1 MADAV
6 GTGENGIGA
15 GGTGAGG
22 TGAVETKE
30 VALLRTWLKR
40 ARESQLSHHAAS
52 ELYSACHLFIGIP
65 AAIFSA
71 IVGTTI
77 FSALSSSTEIDI
89 WLKFL
94 VGFISIVAAIL
105 TACQTF
111 LRFSERADAHKS
123 AAFQFAQ
130 LRRRIEQ
137 ELSFPNAITAPR
149 ADEIRIAFDVATEA
163 APNVSSAIWRRAVAA
178 AGSVYFIPGLAKA

>member
-6 GTGENGIGA
+6 GADATVISAAVA
-15 GGTGAGG
+15 GTS
-22 TGAVETKE
+22 
-30 VALLRTWLKR
+30 VAHHAALYRTWLKR

-52 ELYSACHLFIGIP
+52 EWYSACHLYVGIP

-77 FSALSSSTEIDI
+77 FSALSSSTELDI
-89 WLKFL
+89 RLKFL

-111 LRFSERADAHKS
+111 LRFSERADTHKG
-123 AAFQFAQ
+123 AAIQFAQ

-137 ELSFPNAITAPR
+137 KLSFPDAITALD
-149 ADEIRIAFDVATEA
+149 ADDIRTAFDTATEA
-163 APNVSSAIWRRAVAA
+163 APNVSSAIWKKAITA
-178 AGSVYFIPGLAKA
+178 AGPDYFVPGLTKA